1 MKANKKQNK
10 KMKDWI
16 KGLCWSA
23 LVLQYIYF
31 LGYFPRTSN
40 IFEKYG
46 MALTMMVSLEGKET
60 STPSMLITRVIN
72 CSQLNIAYKRK
83 KSLKIYPTTKR
94 KIKYNDRS
102 LTKQK
107 GYNLVPSKNLFLC
120 EISKKQNIL
129 PKQIFLTWLQ
139 ISLLFLIRIKD
150 KVNIRYCN
158 KGNNKMSIHL

>member
-1 MKANKKQNK
+1 
-10 KMKDWI
+10 
-16 KGLCWSA
+16 
-23 LVLQYIYF
+23 
-31 LGYFPRTSN
+31 
-40 IFEKYG
+40 
-46 MALTMMVSLEGKET
+46 MALTMMVSLGGKET
-60 STPSMLITRVIN
+60 STPSMFITRVIN

-83 KSLKIYPTTKR
+83 KITQDVSND

-158 KGNNKMSIHL
+158 KGNNKMSINHLHSLTLDGTV

>member
-1 MKANKKQNK
+1 
-10 KMKDWI
+10 
-16 KGLCWSA
+16 
-23 LVLQYIYF
+23 
-31 LGYFPRTSN
+31 
-40 IFEKYG
+40 
-46 MALTMMVSLEGKET
+46 MALTMMVSLGGKET

-83 KSLKIYPTTKR
+83 KKSLKMYPTIKR

-107 GYNLVPSKNLFLC
+107 GYNLVPSKNLLSC

-129 PKQIFLTWLQ
+129 PKQIFLTCLQ

-158 KGNNKMSIHL
+158 KGNNKMSINLLHSLTLDGKV

>member
-1 MKANKKQNK
+1 
-10 KMKDWI
+10 
-16 KGLCWSA
+16 
-23 LVLQYIYF
+23 
-31 LGYFPRTSN
+31 
-40 IFEKYG
+40 
-46 MALTMMVSLEGKET
+46 MALTMMVSLGGKET

-83 KSLKIYPTTKR
+83 KSLKMYPTTKR

-158 KGNNKMSIHL
+158 KGNNKMSIHLLHSLTFDGTVQLSLSLLISIGLYNKKLSLLSSSFIVI

>member
-1 MKANKKQNK
+1 M
-10 KMKDWI
+10 
-16 KGLCWSA
+16 
-23 LVLQYIYF
+23 
-31 LGYFPRTSN
+31 PT
-40 IFEKYG
+40 
-46 MALTMMVSLEGKET
+46 KE
-60 STPSMLITRVIN
+60 
-72 CSQLNIAYKRK
+72 K

-120 EISKKQNIL
+120 EISKKQLNIL
-129 PKQIFLTWLQ
+129 PKQIFLTWFQ

-158 KGNNKMSIHL
+158 KGNNKMSINHLHSLTLDGTV

>member
-1 MKANKKQNK
+1 MSILPWKLIKNKTKK

-16 KGLCWSA
+16 KRLCGFA

-46 MALTMMVSLEGKET
+46 MALTMMVSLGGKET

-83 KSLKIYPTTKR
+83 TITQDIS
-94 KIKYNDRS
+94 NDK
-102 LTKQK
+102 T
-107 GYNLVPSKNLFLC
+107 
-120 EISKKQNIL
+120 
-129 PKQIFLTWLQ
+129 
-139 ISLLFLIRIKD
+139 
-150 KVNIRYCN
+150 
-158 KGNNKMSIHL
+158 